1 MDNPEAEPTLPPY
14 RILDLT
20 EGGCML
26 GGRLLADLG
35 ADVITIE
42 PPGGSPSRAGPF
54 YKDITDPEKSLFCGP
69 IVPIKGALLLIL
81 PKRRARNFSEIWYG
95 G

>member
-1 MDNPEAEPTLPPY
+1 MYNQEAKSALPPY

-42 PPGGSPSRAGPF
+42 PPGVVLPAPALIIRISLTRKRASSG
-54 YKDITDPEKSLFCGP
+54 GP
-69 IVPIKGALLLIL
+69 IMPIKEASPLIL
-81 PKRRARNFSEIWYG
+81 LRRKDGNYLKI
-95 G
+95 